1 MNQNYEHTGLP
12 LKYWAPTYG
21 ELNLYLRSP
30 YGQNSKYTYV
40 LPTASSI
47 YTYVLPT
54 PHQNKLKS
62 PINPFIRRDIP
73 TTYLLSCNLRRVK
86 STYRRGKYLR
96 VATLFEPRAGISY
109 EQKYSAL
116 YLHGFDR
123 QWRYVRCCGKKP
135 WLTADGYC
143 PCKLLTCMQMQ
154 ATGLTP
160 EADRG

>member
-1 MNQNYEHTGLP
+1 MRSKIGLRGRLLLNLRFSLQLSYTGLP

-96 VATLFEPRAGISY
+96 VATLETELLESWKYNSYSRDIIIGIFG
-109 EQKYSAL
+109 E
-116 YLHGFDR
+116 
-123 QWRYVRCCGKKP
+123 
-135 WLTADGYC
+135 
-143 PCKLLTCMQMQ
+143 
-154 ATGLTP
+154 
-160 EADRG
+160 

>member
-1 MNQNYEHTGLP
+1 MDMTFWTTESHMLNYRRILMHGEWSGLP

-116 YLHGFDR
+116 YRHGFGRRWRHVRWLR
-123 QWRYVRCCGKKP
+123 QETAANSWRI
-135 WLTADGYC
+135 
-143 PCKLLTCMQMQ
+143 
-154 ATGLTP
+154 
-160 EADRG
+160 